1 MHVHEM
7 SRRAHQVSDTD
18 TPGTRDRLVAAAS
31 RLFAAQGVDT
41 VSLREIG
48 REAGARNATAL
59 QYHFGDRAGLVRAVL
74 APHHHAVEIAR
85 HALLDAEEARGRLG
99 LDALASTLV
108 RPLAARLADPPGGPE
123 HLQIVADLV
132 NRPRP
137 AISPASLE
145 DPADSM
151 YRWRA
156 LAAEVIAPEAVALH
170 RRFAAYRFTVGEL
183 AQRARTGP
191 HRGDRLFTSD
201 LVDLVTALLG
211 APVSEATAALRAS
224 RRPRRA
230 GG

>member
-1 MHVHEM
+1 MTT
-7 SRRAHQVSDTD
+7 AA
-18 TPGTRDRLVAAAS
+18 PATRDRLVAAAS
-31 RLFAAQGVDT
+31 RLFAAQGVDA

-48 REAGARNATAL
+48 REAEARNATAL
-59 QYHFGDRAGLVRAVL
+59 QYHFGDRSGLVRSVL
-74 APHHHAVEIAR
+74 APHHRDVETAR
-85 HALLDAEEARGRLG
+85 HALLDAEEARAGDG
-99 LDALASTLV
+99 ALDLPALASTLV

-123 HLQIVADLV
+123 YLQILADLV

-137 AISPASLE
+137 AISTASLE

-156 LAAEVIAPEAVALH
+156 LAADVLAPEAVALH

-201 LVDLVTALLG
+201 LVDLVAALLG
-211 APVSEATAALRAS
+211 APVSDATQALRAT
-224 RRPRRA
+224 RRR
-230 GG
+230 